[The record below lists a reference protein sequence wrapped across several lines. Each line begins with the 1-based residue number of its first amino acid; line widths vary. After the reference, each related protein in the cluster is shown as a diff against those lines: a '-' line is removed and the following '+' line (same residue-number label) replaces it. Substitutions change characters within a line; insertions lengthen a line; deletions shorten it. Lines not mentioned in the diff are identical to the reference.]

1 MYYSVDH
8 QYDTC
13 HHLKMVL
20 KMKTNFK
27 MKKQENKLV
36 EKHLANVTLKGLI
49 SHNLTCKDT

>member
-20 KMKTNFK
+20 KRKKISGKTPGKCDIERINF
-27 MKKQENKLV
+27 
-36 EKHLANVTLKGLI
+36 T
-49 SHNLTCKDT
+49 